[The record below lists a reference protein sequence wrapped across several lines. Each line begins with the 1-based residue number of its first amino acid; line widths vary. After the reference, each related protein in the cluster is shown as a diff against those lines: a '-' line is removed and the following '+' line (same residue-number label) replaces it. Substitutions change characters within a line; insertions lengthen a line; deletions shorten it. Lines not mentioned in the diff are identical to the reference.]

1 MGGGSAQVLKK
12 LEYPAKSRIADG
24 AEFRYESV
32 IDAAGARRPLGETI
46 MADLGIARINN
57 DMEANG
63 TLTRADL
70 ADVVHRRLGLSRAE
84 SAGVVERVLHH
95 MCHALSV
102 GQNVKVSGFGT
113 FILRDK
119 GQRIGRNPKTG
130 VEVPIAPRRVMT
142 FRASQIM
149 RDRIAKG

>member
-1 MGGGSAQVLKK
+1 
-12 LEYPAKSRIADG
+12 
-24 AEFRYESV
+24 
-32 IDAAGARRPLGETI
+32 
-46 MADLGIARINN
+46 MADLGIARVTN
-57 DMEANG
+57 DADAAN

-95 MCHALSV
+95 MCHALSE
-102 GQNVKVSGFGT
+102 GRNVKISGFGT

-119 GQRIGRNPKTG
+119 GERIGRNPKTG
-130 VEVPIAPRRVMT
+130 VEVAIAPRRVMT

-149 RDRIAKG
+149 RDWIAKG

>member
-1 MGGGSAQVLKK
+1 
-12 LEYPAKSRIADG
+12 
-24 AEFRYESV
+24 
-32 IDAAGARRPLGETI
+32 
-46 MADLGIARINN
+46 MADLGIARLNN
-57 DMEANG
+57 KDSDANG

-70 ADVVHRRLGLSRAE
+70 ADVVHRKLGLSRAE
-84 SAGVVERVLHH
+84 SAGLVERVLHH
-95 MCHALSV
+95 MCNALSE
-102 GQNVKVSGFGT
+102 GMNVKVSGFGT

>member
-1 MGGGSAQVLKK
+1 
-12 LEYPAKSRIADG
+12 
-24 AEFRYESV
+24 
-32 IDAAGARRPLGETI
+32 
-46 MADLGIARINN
+46 MADLGIARLNN
-57 DMEANG
+57 DADANA
-63 TLTRADL
+63 TLPRADL

-84 SAGVVERVLHH
+84 SAGLVERVLHH
-95 MCHALSV
+95 MCHALSE
-102 GQNVKVSGFGT
+102 GANVKLSGFGT

-119 GQRIGRNPKTG
+119 GQRVGRNPKTG

>member
-1 MGGGSAQVLKK
+1 
-12 LEYPAKSRIADG
+12 
-24 AEFRYESV
+24 
-32 IDAAGARRPLGETI
+32 
-46 MADLGIARINN
+46 MADLGIARVTN
-57 DMEANG
+57 DADAAN

-84 SAGVVERVLHH
+84 SANVVERVLHH
-95 MCHALSV
+95 MCHALSE
-102 GQNVKVSGFGT
+102 GKNVKVSGFGT
-113 FILRDK
+113 FNLRDK

-130 VEVPIAPRRVMT
+130 IEVPIAPRRVMT